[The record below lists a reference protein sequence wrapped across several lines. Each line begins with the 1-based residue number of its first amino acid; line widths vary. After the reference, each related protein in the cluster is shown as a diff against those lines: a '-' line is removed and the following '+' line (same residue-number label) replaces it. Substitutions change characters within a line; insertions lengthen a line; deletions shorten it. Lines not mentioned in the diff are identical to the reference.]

1 MIKFTHISKKYDNGN
16 YGLKDVS
23 FKIEQGEFVY
33 VVGKS
38 GAGKS
43 TLLKMFNREDMPTSG
58 EILMGNVKISRLKNN
73 QVYKLR
79 RQVGVIRQKDL
90 FLPNRSA
97 YENVEYVL
105 SACEVPREE
114 WDKRILDAFTTVGM
128 WNATHDSTMVN
139 TLRRRTLE
147 LSYGNL
153 IRDDKKGGYSATNDP
168 KNVYVW

>member
-1 MIKFTHISKKYDNGN
+1 M
-16 YGLKDVS
+16 
-23 FKIEQGEFVY
+23 
-33 VVGKS
+33 
-38 GAGKS
+38 
-43 TLLKMFNREDMPTSG
+43 
-58 EILMGNVKISRLKNN
+58 KNN

-105 SACEVPREE
+105 SACEIPREE

-128 WNATHDSTMVN
+128 WNFREHRTYELSIGQHKKLFNKINRQGMTVVFATHDSTMVN